1 MRAKRE
7 ELVSKRDELV
17 ARAKMAQAQSQVQDA
32 VRSIDIMDPT
42 SEVSRF
48 EERIRREEAR
58 ATGMAE
64 VAASSMDA
72 QFSELDDLTS
82 DTEVEARLAALKAT
96 GS

>member
-1 MRAKRE
+1 MEA
-7 ELVSKRDELV
+7 
-17 ARAKMAQAQSQVQDA
+17 
-32 VRSIDIMDPT
+32 T
-42 SEVSRF
+42 GEVSRF

-64 VAASSMDA
+64 VASSSLEA
-72 QFSELDDLTS
+72 QFNELDDLTS